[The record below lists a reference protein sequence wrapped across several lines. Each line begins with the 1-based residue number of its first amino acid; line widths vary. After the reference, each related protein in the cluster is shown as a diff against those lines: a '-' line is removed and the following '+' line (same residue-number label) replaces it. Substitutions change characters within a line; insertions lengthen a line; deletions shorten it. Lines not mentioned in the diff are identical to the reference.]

1 MQMSTSPKPA
11 GAAGADS
18 PAGNPAGSSR
28 VILSPEGERAMRAE
42 LERRR
47 RELEIGTAARLK
59 EAREYGA
66 GSENDDMLQIRE
78 EEAVLAA
85 RVAKLEEILSRAEVV
100 ADAEQ
105 GDVATVGTVVE
116 LRDTDSGKVA
126 KRRIVGG
133 HEPAGT
139 DTISASSPVGRA
151 LLGQEPGATVT
162 VELPNGRRREL
173 EILGVE
179 PG

>member
-1 MQMSTSPKPA
+1 MSTTPKPA
-11 GAAGADS
+11 EQAGAS
-18 PAGNPAGSSR
+18 TPANNPSSSAR

-42 LERRR
+42 LERLRH
-47 RELEIGTAARLK
+47 ELETGTAERLK
-59 EAREYGA
+59 EAREYGS

-85 RVAKLEEILSRAEVV
+85 RVARLEQILARAEVV
-100 ADAEQ
+100 ADADG

-116 LRDTDSGKVA
+116 LRDLDSGKVA

-133 HEPAGT
+133 HEQAGA
-139 DTISASSPVGRA
+139 DTISVASPVGRA
-151 LLGQEPGATVT
+151 LLGQEAGARVS

-173 EILGVE
+173 EIVSIE
-179 PG
+179 AA

>member
-1 MQMSTSPKPA
+1 MSTTPKPTEPA
-11 GAAGADS
+11 GASTPARSTPS
-18 PAGNPAGSSR
+18 PSR

-42 LERRR
+42 LERLRYG
-47 RELEIGTAARLK
+47 LETGTAERLK
-59 EAREYGA
+59 EAREYGS

-85 RVAKLEEILSRAEVV
+85 RVAKLEQILAQAEVV

-116 LRDTDSGKVA
+116 LRDADSGKVA

-133 HEPAGT
+133 HEQAGA
-139 DTISASSPVGRA
+139 DTISVASPVGRA
-151 LLGQEPGATVT
+151 LLGQEKGAKVT

-173 EILGVE
+173 EILSIE